1 MSRNKSSIYVAVE
14 ANFSLLINNLADM
27 LAYTKNPTI
36 EQGFPCGEG
45 GIRTLESDYL
55 QLLT

>member
-1 MSRNKSSIYVAVE
+1 MGSIYVAVE

-27 LAYTKNPTI
+27 LAYTKNPAI

-45 GIRTLESDYL
+45 MLI
-55 QLLT
+55 

>member
-1 MSRNKSSIYVAVE
+1 MGSIYVAVE